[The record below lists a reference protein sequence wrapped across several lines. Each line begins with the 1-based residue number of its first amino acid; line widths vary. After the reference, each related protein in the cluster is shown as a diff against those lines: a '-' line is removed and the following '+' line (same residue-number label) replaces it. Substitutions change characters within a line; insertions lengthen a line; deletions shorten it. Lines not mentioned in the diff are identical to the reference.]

1 MRQKCHDKNCLVF
14 ANDSAIKTRA
24 IDTDL
29 GEKEISSLAART
41 SPTPQPTPTSLTT
54 TTPGPPGA
62 SLQPSAHGKTVQYIT
77 SNHYNY

>member
-41 SPTPQPTPTSLTT
+41 SPTPQHPDIS
-54 TTPGPPGA
+54 
-62 SLQPSAHGKTVQYIT
+62 HGKKGFAV
-77 SNHYNY
+77 